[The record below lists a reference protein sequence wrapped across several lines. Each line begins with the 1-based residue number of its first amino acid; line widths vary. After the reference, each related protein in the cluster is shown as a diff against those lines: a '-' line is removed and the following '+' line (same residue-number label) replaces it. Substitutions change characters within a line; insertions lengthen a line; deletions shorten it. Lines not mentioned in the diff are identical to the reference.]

1 MIIILN
7 LIFQKLV
14 MIIYLKF
21 IVNAL
26 KSHSQ
31 KNSIFIYMQS
41 LFYKL
46 FL

>member
-7 LIFQKLV
+7 MIFQKLV

-26 KSHSQ
+26 KSHNQ
-31 KNSIFIYMQS
+31 KNSIYIYMQS
-41 LFYKL
+41 LLYKL